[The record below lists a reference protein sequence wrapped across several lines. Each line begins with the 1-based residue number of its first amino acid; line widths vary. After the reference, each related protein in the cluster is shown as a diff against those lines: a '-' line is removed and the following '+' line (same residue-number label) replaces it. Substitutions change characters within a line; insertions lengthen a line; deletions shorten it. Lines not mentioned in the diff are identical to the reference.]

1 MADAFV
7 FSGQGS
13 QYVGM
18 GAALLESHAV
28 AREVFSEADDALGES
43 LTQLVLEGP
52 IEKLTLTRNA
62 QPAILALSVAMLRV
76 LEDLGGRFS
85 PVAAAGH
92 SLGEYSALVAAGS
105 LDFADAV
112 RVVRARGDAMQ
123 AAVAQG
129 VGGMAAIMG
138 LDTATIEKICES
150 SSQGEVVEVAGHNSP
165 VQVVVAGHL
174 GALERVIAAA
184 GEHGARRTALLQV
197 SAPFHCSLLE
207 PAGQQ
212 LVRVLKDVEVLCPRF
227 PVIQNADA
235 QPHEEPNDIRA
246 ALVAQVSRPV
256 RWVGCVEGMR
266 ALGSDRFLEFG
277 PGRTLSGL
285 IKKMDRS
292 LETVALDRTGALEG
306 LV

>member
-18 GAALLESHAV
+18 GAALLDSHPV

-43 LTQLVLEGP
+43 LTDLVLQGP
-52 IEKLTLTRNA
+52 MEKLTLTRNA
-62 QPAILALSVAMLRV
+62 QPAILALSIAMLRV

-92 SLGEYSALVAAGS
+92 SLGEYSALVAAGALEFS
-105 LDFADAV
+105 DAV

-123 AAVAQG
+123 AAVAEG

-138 LDTATIEKICES
+138 LDAETIEKICSE
-150 SSQGEVVEVAGHNSP
+150 SSQGEVVEIAGHNSP
-165 VQVVVAGHL
+165 VQTVVAGHL
-174 GALERVIAAA
+174 GALDRVIAAA
-184 GEHGARRTALLQV
+184 GESGARRSALLQV

-207 PAGQQ
+207 PAGQELQ
-212 LVRVLKDVEVLCPRF
+212 GVLEDVEISSPRF

-235 QPHEEPNDIRA
+235 QSHEDPDAIRA

-266 ALGSDRFLEFG
+266 SLGADRFLEYG

-292 LETVALDRTGALEG
+292 LQTVALDRTGALEA